1 MERKINYNARIEM
14 VKAMERIAR
23 TVNDEEIFEFWLV
36 NGVAD
41 GDITGNT
48 EDDDLSCYVE
58 DNDRYADLMDTFL
71 TLMKRAY
78 KSGGLYSDN
87 VVSKPAEN

>member
-14 VKAMERIAR
+14 VKAMELIAR
-23 TVNDEEIFEFWLV
+23 TVNDEEVFELWLV

-41 GDITGNT
+41 GDITGST
-48 EDDDLSCYVE
+48 EDDDLSYYVE

-71 TLMKRAY
+71 MLMKRAC

-87 VVSKPAEN
+87 VASKPAEN